1 MRKSYDLN
9 LHIKVWASII
19 LTILGSLIYLM
30 FRDKSLVMFSW
41 FKCVGLNEAID
52 YLRNKSIM
60 VEPCYWIKYNMPAG
74 LWLFSY
80 MLIIDAVWGETKCEK
95 RVFYIYVLPIS
106 ALLSE
111 FMQLYGLC
119 PGTFDVLDVISYL
132 FAIILF
138 KTIKYYEK

>member
-1 MRKSYDLN
+1 MRKIYDLN

-19 LTILGSLIYLM
+19 LTILGGLIYLM
-30 FRDKSLVMFSW
+30 FRDKSLIMFSW
-41 FKCVGLNEAID
+41 ARSIRLNEAID
-52 YLRNKSIM
+52 YLRYKSIS
-60 VEPCYWIKYNMPAG
+60 VEPYYWIKYNMPAG

-80 MLIIDAVWGETKCEK
+80 MLIIDAIWGGTKCGK

-132 FAIILF
+132 SAIILF